1 MITVQRA
8 IVACLLTIPCITQVR
23 AQSVRIEPKYKSGE
37 STYVEQNADIHQ
49 KMEGGPMPGAM
60 EIDIKR
66 VYGLNRKVEATPDG
80 GAKITMTFD
89 RTMQKFDSPMM
100 TGAFDSDAPDEDD
113 SPMLAGPF
121 KAMVGGT
128 FTMEVDKE
136 GKVKDFSG
144 MKKILEKVED
154 ASGGNPLSGQLR
166 GELTDERGKST
177 YGEQVYLMYPNKE
190 VNVGETWA
198 KTFHDVLPQIGKVV
212 SHYDYKLDRIA
223 EENGH
228 KMAIVSYKSTTEK
241 DSSGKPGDEMPG
253 ASTKLTGSGN
263 GQLTYDVEQGA
274 VTRQTS
280 DGRMNIE
287 ITRGAPGK
295 KAKGGDKAAD
305 AKSKNGKDDDDD
317 EEEDQPKPM
326 KIDVTLKQTYTV
338 MSTADRAKQKTEAAV
353 KAKADQ
359 KKDDVKV
366 DAKKKDAKKSAKK
379 SDDDDDD

>member
-1 MITVQRA
+1 MIAVRRFV
-8 IVACLLTIPCITQVR
+8 IVCLLSVFCVAQVR
-23 AQSVRIEPKYKSGE
+23 AQSVRIEPKNKSGE
-37 STYVEQNADIHQ
+37 TTYIEQDMDVHQ

-66 VYGLNRKVEATPDG
+66 VYGLNRKVEPTPDG

-100 TGAFDSDAPDEDD
+100 NGAYDSDAPDDDD

-121 KAMVGGT
+121 KAMIGGT

-136 GKVKDFSG
+136 GQVKDFSG

-177 YGEQVYLMYPNKE
+177 YGEQLYLMYPNKD
-190 VNVGETWA
+190 VSVGDTWA
-198 KTFHDVLPQIGKVV
+198 KTFHDVLPQLGKVI

-228 KMAIVSYKSTTEK
+228 KVAIVSYKSTTEK
-241 DSSGKPGDEMPG
+241 DESAKSDDAMPG
-253 ASTKLTGSGN
+253 ASTKVSGSGK
-263 GQLTYDVEQGA
+263 GQLTYDVERGT
-274 VTRQTS
+274 VTKQTS
-280 DGRMNIE
+280 DGHMNIE
-287 ITRGAPGK
+287 ITRGNPGK
-295 KAKGGDKAAD
+295 KAKSADKKAD
-305 AKSKNGKDDDDD
+305 EKSKGGKDDDDED
-317 EEEDQPKPM
+317 EDQPKPM
-326 KIDVTLKQTYTV
+326 KIDVTLKQSYSV
-338 MSTADRAKQKTEAAV
+338 MSTADRARQKTEAAAR
-353 KAKADQ
+353 AKADQ

-379 SDDDDDD
+379 ADDDDDD